1 MLPVDPTQDKL
12 EGKCECGNDEFIG
25 ETDVL
30 DTWMDSS
37 ISPLSITG
45 WPNEDFKKYYPASLR
60 PQGHDIIRTWAF
72 YTILRC
78 KALTGEKPFDEIVVN
93 GMVSGEDGH
102 KMSKSR
108 GNTISPEEVL
118 EEYGADALRLWA
130 TNSVPGSNVPF
141 AWKDVKYGYK
151 FLRKFWNAF
160 RFINMHIQDFKLSIS
175 EEEIQKNLDPMDR
188 WILSKLNRL
197 LADVV
202 GSIESY
208 NFANVV
214 NSIQAFIWHDFC
226 DEYIEAVK
234 YRLYND
240 SPELSM
246 TKEAAQYTLQ
256 TVIST
261 SLVMLAP
268 LTPHFADEIYQY
280 VSDTGISIHKT
291 LWPDVNFELIDDTA
305 EATGKIGVELIGEIR
320 RFKASKKMPLN
331 AKIKTLNIYTPDSAL
346 IGQIENLEE
355 DIKGTMRV
363 ESLGVM
369 TGKPDIKEKV
379 VEITPVMAKIGP
391 EFKGDAPKIVKYLQ
405 SEDMD
410 EIVATLDNEG
420 EITIEGNKLTW
431 GHIEAKKVA
440 VGKTGEKVEV
450 IHAAN
455 LDVILEVIV

>member
-1 MLPVDPTQDKL
+1 V
-12 EGKCECGNDEFIG
+12 
-25 ETDVL
+25 
-30 DTWMDSS
+30 
-37 ISPLSITG
+37 
-45 WPNEDFKKYYPASLR
+45 
-60 PQGHDIIRTWAF
+60 
-72 YTILRC
+72 
-78 KALTGEKPFDEIVVN
+78 
-93 GMVSGEDGH
+93 
-102 KMSKSR
+102 
-108 GNTISPEEVL
+108 
-118 EEYGADALRLWA
+118 
-130 TNSVPGSNVPF
+130 
-141 AWKDVKYGYK
+141 
-151 FLRKFWNAF
+151 
-160 RFINMHIQDFKLSIS
+160 S
-175 EEEIQKNLDPMDR
+175 EEEIQKNLDPMDK

-197 LADVV
+197 LADVM

-240 SPELSM
+240 SPELEMS
-246 TKEAAQYTLQ
+246 KEASQYTLQ
-256 TVIST
+256 AVIST
-261 SLVMLAP
+261 SLIMLAP

-291 LWPDVNFELIDDTA
+291 LWPDVNFELIDDAA
-305 EATGKIGVELIGEIR
+305 EETGEIGVELIGEIR

-331 AKIKTLNIYTPDSAL
+331 AKIKTLNIYTPDTAL

-355 DIKGTMRV
+355 DIKGTMRI
-363 ESLGVM
+363 ESLDVM

-391 EFKGDAPKIVKYLQ
+391 EFKGDAPKIVNYLQ
-405 SEDMD
+405 SENMD
-410 EIVATLDNEG
+410 EIVATLDDKG

-431 GHIEAKKVA
+431 DHIEAKKVA